1 MLCPDQARSM
11 PATNVHV
18 LISRNR
24 DFLRRNNECIR
35 WIDGKYQ
42 LADSLATIMPS
53 DFFRNL
59 MQLGT
64 YRLTEEYD
72 ALKSLKL
79 RKESKLHKQPKKELE
94 ECDSYDSN
102 VPG

>member
-1 MLCPDQARSM
+1 
-11 PATNVHV
+11 
-18 LISRNR
+18 
-24 DFLRRNNECIR
+24 
-35 WIDGKYQ
+35 
-42 LADSLATIMPS
+42 
-53 DFFRNL
+53 